1 VFILHYCE
9 PALTVRRRASREENE
24 NAEKANTEAG
34 EPPQGTVLGTAEMAA
49 APETKYLTGLP
60 LHLLGLALMASIFMI
75 ALDLSIISM

>member
-1 VFILHYCE
+1 M
-9 PALTVRRRASREENE
+9 ENE
-24 NAEKANTEAG
+24 KENKANAEVD
-34 EPPQGTVLGTAEMAA
+34 EPPQGTVLSTAETAA